1 MAVLTGDRFG
11 QVTGAGDYFGEV
23 ADGGR
28 PTTGR
33 PVVVVSGRPSAIIGG
48 FGSAGRQWWLM
59 VSKSSYGAIYL
70 IVLIV
75 VGLLK

>member
-1 MAVLTGDRFG
+1 MAVLTGDWFG

-33 PVVVVSGRPSAIIGG
+33 PVVVVSGRPSAVSGQPVGSGG
-48 FGSAGRQWWLM
+48 
-59 VSKSSYGAIYL
+59 
-70 IVLIV
+70 
-75 VGLLK
+75 